1 MKLGS
6 LKSTGRDGTL
16 CLVSRDLTLVA
27 NAADIAPTLQ
37 AALENWTQVS
47 SRLEQRYEALNA
59 RQLSDTS
66 PYDPARFL
74 APLPRAYQWIDAGG
88 YMSHMQRMRAA
99 RNASMPDNWEAEP
112 AIYQGL
118 SDNNLAPC
126 ADIVADPAWGID
138 FESELAVIV
147 DDVPMNT
154 SERDAHNA
162 IRLIVLLNDI
172 SLRKLI
178 PTELAKGF
186 GFFWGKPASA
196 FAPLAITPDEL
207 GENWRDS
214 RAACQVRNQINDTLI
229 GEPMAG
235 TDQQFGFARII
246 EHATKTRALT
256 TGTIVGAGTVSNYD
270 PQAGFSCLVEMH
282 ALAGTIPQFMQP
294 GDRVRIEAFGTDGK
308 SLFGAIDQTVR
319 LAPWLQQS
327 APAAVTTA

>member
-6 LKSTGRDGTL
+6 LKSTGHDGAL

-27 NAADIAPTLQ
+27 MADDIAPTLQ
-37 AALENWTQVS
+37 AALDRWTQVA
-47 SRLEQRYEALNA
+47 RLLEQRYEALNA
-59 RQLSDTS
+59 GQLSGTS
-66 PYDPARFL
+66 HYDPSRFL

-99 RNASMPDNWEAEP
+99 RNAPMPANWEAEP
-112 AIYQGL
+112 AIYQGV
-118 SDNNLAPC
+118 SDGNLAPC

-147 DDVPMNT
+147 DEVPMNT
-154 SERDAHNA
+154 SERAAHEA

-207 GENWRDS
+207 GEHWRDA
-214 RAACQVRNQINDTLI
+214 RAACRVRNQINDTLI

-246 EHATKTRALT
+246 EHATKTRALSA
-256 TGTIVGAGTVSNYD
+256 GSIVGAGTVSNYD
-270 PQAGFSCLVEMH
+270 AAAGFSCLVEMH
-282 ALAGTIPQFMQP
+282 ALAGTVPQFLQP
-294 GDRVRIEAFGTDGK
+294 GDRVRIEAFGVDGK

-319 LAPWLQQS
+319 LAPWLEH
-327 APAAVTTA
+327 APAPAGTAA